1 MCELRVFMNTQEIVS
16 SIALTKLNGLSL
28 LNALLNARTLLDS
41 LGSASEVFAHRKD
54 IVGVIPDAS
63 KRLVAAFDHTDEALR
78 LAEEE
83 MKFVEQKRLRVLTL
97 NDVDYPQRLRECE
110 DAPLVLYYCGSA
122 NLNSQRVIS
131 IVGTRKC
138 SEYGREVCNNFI
150 ADLKR
155 YYPDTLIVSGLAYGI
170 DVCAHRAA
178 LDNGMS
184 TIGVLAHGL
193 DTIYP
198 SMHRQIAA
206 DMVHRQG
213 GLLTEYGVHTTPEKG
228 NFVRRNRIVAG
239 MCDACIVVE
248 SSERG
253 GSLITAE
260 LAMEYNRDVF
270 AFPGRVYDEYSR
282 GCNNLIRRQ
291 QATLLTCAA
300 DLLDA
305 MGWDNPLKKDSKRK
319 VVQQELFPDLTDEE
333 RALVNTLNDVDDK
346 HINQIAIDANI
357 PYSRASM
364 ILFDLEMKGI
374 VRALGGARYRL
385 VHNV

>member
-1 MCELRVFMNTQEIVS
+1 MNTQEIVS
-16 SIALTKLNGLSL
+16 SIALTKLNGLS
-28 LNALLNARTLLDS
+28 LLNARTLLDS

-63 KRLVAAFDHTDEALR
+63 QRLVAAFDHTDEALR

-213 GLLTEYGVHTTPEKG
+213 GLLTEYCVHTTPEKG

-333 RALVNTLNDVDDK
+333 RALVNTLKDVDDK

-364 ILFDLEMKGI
+364 ILFDLEMKGF
-374 VRALGGARYRL
+374 VKALGGARYKII
-385 VHNV
+385 HNS

>member
-1 MCELRVFMNTQEIVS
+1 MDTQEIIS
-16 SIALTKLNGLSL
+16 AIALTKLKGLS
-28 LNALLNARTLLDS
+28 LLNARTLLDAV
-41 LGSASEVFAHRKD
+41 GSAHEVIAHRKD
-54 IVGVIPDAS
+54 IVDIIPDAS
-63 KRLVAAFDHTDEALR
+63 QRLVTAFAEADAALKEAESEMQFIEQKNLKVFTLTDE
-78 LAEEE
+78 
-83 MKFVEQKRLRVLTL
+83 
-97 NDVDYPQRLRECE
+97 DYPQRLRECE
-110 DAPLVLYYCGSA
+110 DAPLVLYYCGNA
-122 NLNSQRVIS
+122 NLNAMRIIS

-155 YYPDTLIVSGLAYGI
+155 YYPDALIVSGLAYGI
-170 DVCAHRAA
+170 DICAHRAA
-178 LDNGMS
+178 LENSMS
-184 TIGVLAHGL
+184 TVGVLAHGL
-193 DTIYP
+193 DNIYP
-198 SMHRQIAA
+198 SMHRQTAA

-213 GLLTEYGVHTTPEKG
+213 GLLTEYTTHTTPERG

-239 MCDACIVVE
+239 LCDACIVVE
-248 SSERG
+248 SAERG

-270 AFPGRVYDEYSR
+270 AFPGRVYDEASR

-305 MGWDNPLKKDSKRK
+305 MGWENPLKKTSKPEA
-319 VVQQELFPDLTDEE
+319 VQQELFPDLTDEE
-333 RALVNTLNDVDDK
+333 RALVNTLKDVDDK

-364 ILFDLEMKGI
+364 ILFDLEMKGV
-374 VRALGGARYRL
+374 VRALGGARYKIM
-385 VHNV
+385 HH

>member
-1 MCELRVFMNTQEIVS
+1 MNSQEIIAA
-16 SIALTKLNGLSL
+16 IALTKLKGLSL
-28 LNALLNARTLLDS
+28 LNARILMEA

-54 IVGVIPDAS
+54 IVSLIPDAS
-63 KRLVAAFDHTDEALR
+63 KRLVEAFGDVDEAMKI
-78 LAEEE
+78 AEEE
-83 MKFVEQKRLRVLTL
+83 MAFIEQKRLKVFTL
-97 NDVDYPQRLRECE
+97 LDEDYPQRLKECE

-122 NLNSQRVIS
+122 NLNSQRIIN

-178 LDNGMS
+178 LDNGMA
-184 TIGVLAHGL
+184 TVGVLAHGL

-198 SMHRQIAA
+198 SMHRKIAA
-206 DMVHRQG
+206 DMVHQQG
-213 GLLTEYGVHTTPEKG
+213 GLLTEYTTHTTPEKG

-239 MCDACIVVE
+239 LCDACIVVE
-248 SSERG
+248 SSAKG

-270 AFPGRVYDEYSR
+270 AFPGRVYDEHSQ

-291 QATLLTCAA
+291 QATLITCAA

-305 MGWDNPLKKDSKRK
+305 MGWENPLANASKPQA
-319 VVQQELFPDLTDEE
+319 VQQELFPDLTDEE
-333 RALVNTLNDVDDK
+333 RALVNTLKSVDDK

-374 VRALGGARYRL
+374 VKALGGARYKL
-385 VHNV
+385 IHK

>member
-1 MCELRVFMNTQEIVS
+1 MNSQEIIAV
-16 SIALTKLNGLSL
+16 IALTKLKGLSL
-28 LNALLNARTLLDS
+28 LNARILMEA

-54 IVGVIPDAS
+54 IVSLIPDAS
-63 KRLVAAFDHTDEALR
+63 KRLVEAFGDVDEAMKI
-78 LAEEE
+78 AEEE
-83 MKFVEQKRLRVLTL
+83 MAFIEQKRLKVFTL
-97 NDVDYPQRLRECE
+97 LDEDYPQRLKECE

-122 NLNSQRVIS
+122 NLNSQRIIN

-178 LDNGMS
+178 LDNGMA
-184 TIGVLAHGL
+184 TVGVLAHGL

-198 SMHRQIAA
+198 SMHRKIAA
-206 DMVHRQG
+206 DMVHQQG
-213 GLLTEYGVHTTPEKG
+213 GLLTEYTTHTTPEKG

-239 MCDACIVVE
+239 LCDACIVVE
-248 SSERG
+248 SSAKG

-270 AFPGRVYDEYSR
+270 AFPGRVYDEHSQ

-291 QATLLTCAA
+291 QATLITCAA

-305 MGWDNPLKKDSKRK
+305 MGWENPLAKASKPQA
-319 VVQQELFPDLTDEE
+319 VQQELFPDLTDEE
-333 RALVNTLNDVDDK
+333 HALVNTLKSVDDK

-374 VRALGGARYRL
+374 VKALGGARYKL
-385 VHNV
+385 IHK

>member
-1 MCELRVFMNTQEIVS
+1 MNTQEIVS
-16 SIALTKLNGLSL
+16 SIALTKLNGLS
-28 LNALLNARTLLDS
+28 LLNARTLLDS

-63 KRLVAAFDHTDEALR
+63 QRLVAAFDHTDEALR

-319 VVQQELFPDLTDEE
+319 VVQRELFPDLTDEE

-364 ILFDLEMKGI
+364 ILFDLEMKGF
-374 VRALGGARYRL
+374 VKALGGARYRL

>member
-1 MCELRVFMNTQEIVS
+1 MNTQEIIS
-16 SIALTKLNGLSL
+16 SIALTKLKGLSL
-28 LNALLNARTLLDS
+28 LNARTLIDT
-41 LGSASEVFAHRKD
+41 LGSASEVFAHRKE
-54 IVGVIPDAS
+54 IVGLIPDAS
-63 KRLVAAFDHTDEALR
+63 KRLVAAFDKTDEVLR

-83 MKFVEQKRLRVLTL
+83 MKSVEQKKLRVLTL
-97 NDVDYPQRLRECE
+97 NDEDYPQRLRECE
-110 DAPLVLYYCGSA
+110 DAPLVLYSCGSA
-122 NLNSQRVIS
+122 NLNSQRIVS

-178 LDNGMS
+178 LDNDMS
-184 TIGVLAHGL
+184 TVGVLAHGL

-198 SMHRQIAA
+198 SMHRQVAA
-206 DMVHRQG
+206 DMVHQQG
-213 GLLTEYGVHTTPEKG
+213 GLLTEYPLHTQIEKG

-239 MCDACIVVE
+239 LCDACIVVE

-282 GCNNLIRRQ
+282 GCNHLIRKQR
-291 QATLLTCAA
+291 ATLLTCAA

-305 MGWDNPLKKDSKRK
+305 MGWKNPLAQTSPQK
-319 VVQQELFPDLTDEE
+319 VVQQELFPNLTAEE
-333 RALVNTLNDVDDK
+333 HVLVNTLKDVDDK

-374 VRALGGARYRL
+374 VKALGGARYRL
-385 VHNV
+385 VHK

>member
-1 MCELRVFMNTQEIVS
+1 MNTQEIIS
-16 SIALTKLNGLSL
+16 AIALTKLKGLSL
-28 LNALLNARTLLDS
+28 LNARTMMEA

-54 IVGVIPDAS
+54 IMSLIPDAS
-63 KRLVAAFDHTDEALR
+63 QRLVAAFADSDDALR

-83 MKFVEQKRLRVLTL
+83 MDFIEKKRLKVFTL
-97 NDVDYPQRLRECE
+97 LDEDYPQRLVECE
-110 DAPLVLYYCGSA
+110 DAPLALFACGNV
-122 NLNSQRVIS
+122 NLNAQRIIS
-131 IVGTRKC
+131 VVGTRKC

-170 DVCAHRAA
+170 DICAHRAA
-178 LDNGMS
+178 LDNGMP
-184 TIGVLAHGL
+184 TVGVLAHGL

-198 SMHRQIAA
+198 AMHRQIAA
-206 DMVHRQG
+206 DMVHQQG
-213 GLLTEYGVHTTPEKG
+213 GLLTEYTTHTTPEKG

-239 MCDACIVVE
+239 LCDACIVVE

-260 LAMEYNRDVF
+260 LAMDYNRDVF
-270 AFPGRVYDEYSR
+270 AFPGRVYDEHSI

-305 MGWDNPLKKDSKRK
+305 MGWENPLEKASQSEA
-319 VVQQELFPDLTDEE
+319 VQQDLFPDLTDEE
-333 RALVNTLNDVDDK
+333 RALVNTLKNVDDK

-374 VRALGGARYRL
+374 VKALGGARYKIMRHEL
-385 VHNV
+385 LRS

>member
-1 MCELRVFMNTQEIVS
+1 MNTQEIVS
-16 SIALTKLNGLSL
+16 SIALTKLNGLS
-28 LNALLNARTLLDS
+28 LLNARTLLDS

-333 RALVNTLNDVDDK
+333 RALVNTLKDVDDK

-374 VRALGGARYRL
+374 VKALGGARYK
-385 VHNV
+385 VMYHV

>member
-1 MCELRVFMNTQEIVS
+1 MDTQEIIS
-16 SIALTKLNGLSL
+16 AIALTKLKGLS
-28 LNALLNARTLLDS
+28 LLNARTLLETI
-41 LGSASEVFAHRKD
+41 GSASEVFVHRKD
-54 IVGVIPDAS
+54 IVSVIPDAS
-63 KRLVAAFDHTDEALR
+63 QRLVSAFADADVAMKA
-78 LAEEE
+78 AEEE
-83 MKFVEQKRLRVLTL
+83 MEFIEKKNLKVFTL
-97 NDVDYPQRLRECE
+97 NDEDYPQRLRECE
-110 DAPLVLYYCGSA
+110 DAPLVLYFCGSA
-122 NLNSQRVIS
+122 NLNSQHIIS

-138 SEYGREVCNNFI
+138 SEYGREVCNHFI

-170 DVCAHRAA
+170 DICAHRAA

-184 TIGVLAHGL
+184 TVGVLAHGL
-193 DTIYP
+193 DNIYP
-198 SMHRQIAA
+198 SMHRQTAA
-206 DMVHRQG
+206 EMVHQQG
-213 GLLTEYGVHTTPEKG
+213 GLLTEYTIRTTPEKG

-239 MCDACIVVE
+239 LCDACIVVE

-260 LAMEYNRDVF
+260 LALEYNRDVF
-270 AFPGRVYDEYSR
+270 AFPGRVYDETSR

-305 MGWDNPLKKDSKRK
+305 MGWENPLKKTSKPEA
-319 VVQQELFPDLTDEE
+319 VQQELFPDLTDEE
-333 RALVNTLNDVDDK
+333 RALVNTLKDVDDK

-364 ILFDLEMKGI
+364 ILFDLEMKGV
-374 VRALGGARYRL
+374 VRALGGARYR
-385 VHNV
+385 VVKN

>member
-1 MCELRVFMNTQEIVS
+1 MNTQEIIS
-16 SIALTKLNGLSL
+16 SIALTKLNGLS
-28 LNALLNARTLLDS
+28 LLNARTLLDS

-319 VVQQELFPDLTDEE
+319 VVQRELFPDLTDEE
-333 RALVNTLNDVDDK
+333 RVLVNTLKDVDDK

-364 ILFDLEMKGI
+364 ILFDLEMKGF
-374 VRALGGARYRL
+374 VKALGGARYKIIQ
-385 VHNV
+385 NS

>member
-1 MCELRVFMNTQEIVS
+1 MNTQEIIS
-16 SIALTKLNGLSL
+16 SIALTKLNGLS
-28 LNALLNARTLLDS
+28 LLNARTLLDS

-63 KRLVAAFDHTDEALR
+63 QRLVAAFDHTDEALR

-319 VVQQELFPDLTDEE
+319 VVQRELFPDLTDEE
-333 RALVNTLNDVDDK
+333 RALVNTLKDVDDK

-364 ILFDLEMKGI
+364 ILFDLEMKG
-374 VRALGGARYRL
+374 VVKALGGARYKII
-385 VHNV
+385 HNS

>member
-16 SIALTKLNGLSL
+16 SIALTKLNGLS
-28 LNALLNARTLLDS
+28 LLNARTLLDS

-63 KRLVAAFDHTDEALR
+63 QRLVAAFDHTDEALR

-122 NLNSQRVIS
+122 NLNSRHIVS

-155 YYPDTLIVSGLAYGI
+155 YYPDMLIVSGLAYGI

-300 DLLDA
+300 DFLDA

-333 RALVNTLNDVDDK
+333 RALVNTLKDVDDK

-364 ILFDLEMKGI
+364 ILFDLEMKGL
-374 VRALGGARYRL
+374 VKALGGARYRL
-385 VHNV
+385 IRHS

>member
-1 MCELRVFMNTQEIVS
+1 MCELRVFMNTQEIIS
-16 SIALTKLNGLSL
+16 SIALTKLNGLS
-28 LNALLNARTLLDS
+28 LLNARTLLDS

-319 VVQQELFPDLTDEE
+319 VVQRELFPDLTDEE

-374 VRALGGARYRL
+374 VKALGGARYRIMY
-385 VHNV
+385 H